1 MTTPL
6 SQHLVTGGSFILKM
20 AFRLLLLVLFPLCV
34 GVIAATCAA
43 QAFYRLIV
51 DKGYR
56 KGLFESASG
65 KPAP

>member
-1 MTTPL
+1 MTPL
-6 SQHLVTGGSFILKM
+6 LQQHLVSGGSFILKM

-34 GVIAATCAA
+34 GVIAGICAA
-43 QAFYRLIV
+43 QAFYRLIA